1 MIICLFRIR
10 TDDDCKMKTYF
21 QLLFSPSR
29 RIKLIFYL
37 PLAKKK
43 KKIHLLILFLYSKT
57 ECQEYLLST
66 HTKKSACIDWWSC
79 PLKIKLHQFSD
90 INTCPTLMIRKHL
103 VDTWQVRP
111 LMVNTLFGLAS
122 FSCMQL
128 DS

>member
-1 MIICLFRIR
+1 MSRV
-10 TDDDCKMKTYF
+10 
-21 QLLFSPSR
+21 PSV
-29 RIKLIFYL
+29 
-37 PLAKKK
+37 
-43 KKIHLLILFLYSKT
+43 H
-57 ECQEYLLST
+57 T
-66 HTKKSACIDWWSC
+66 HTKSACIDWWSC

-111 LMVNTLFGLAS
+111 LTVNTLFGLAS